1 MTARKAGNGTST
13 LASFFR
19 RFFDTLWL
27 HLCKH
32 SVAKLTC
39 LTRTYTHLLQ
49 RKRSYKYSEYSIVT
63 VRDCYRETAGRKSSI
78 LVTEKG
84 RSVSECELSAKVEDS
99 EDSVESVQRF
109 YYNNAVGVAVVRRS
123 WTNWRLVRRKQ
134 RSSARGEVMVCS
146 MLLRFRMCM
155 AGQSGQAG

>member
-1 MTARKAGNGTST
+1 MTAGKAGTSTST

-32 SVAKLTC
+32 SVAKLTF

-63 VRDCYRETAGRKSSI
+63 ARDCYRETAGRKSSI
-78 LVTEKG
+78 LVTERG

-109 YYNNAVGVAVVRRS
+109 YYNKDN
-123 WTNWRLVRRKQ
+123 
-134 RSSARGEVMVCS
+134 
-146 MLLRFRMCM
+146 
-155 AGQSGQAG
+155 